1 VKVAEIPQENVKT
14 GKPDRRAPAPNTCG
28 GCDAV
33 WTATLAAHCAAPGC
47 HRTFASVGLFDSH
60 RSARGPHGACIDPET
75 IRHGKT
81 GERLM
86 FHRNGMWRG
95 PEMTEEAKAKAFG
108 GSAA

>member
-1 VKVAEIPQENVKT
+1 MPETRDHGAGQAHR
-14 GKPDRRAPAPNTCG
+14 DRRPPNSCG
-28 GCDAV
+28 GCDET
-33 WTATLAAHCAAPGC
+33 WTGTGRAHCAAPGC
-47 HRTFASVGLFDSH
+47 HRLFATVALFDAH

-95 PEMTEEAKAKAFG
+95 PEMTEEQKAAAFG

>member
-1 VKVAEIPQENVKT
+1 MPEIPQRPRGND
-14 GKPDRRAPAPNTCG
+14 KPERRAPAPNTCG
-28 GCDAV
+28 GCDAT
-33 WTATLAAHCAAPGC
+33 WTASLAAHCGCC
-47 HRTFASVGLFDSH
+47 HRTFASVGLFDHH
-60 RSARGPHGACIDPET
+60 RSAQGEHGTCLDPES

-86 FHRNGMWRG
+86 FYRNGMWRG